1 MQQSTVPRDSS
12 CLQHL
17 PVELQTAV
25 LSHFT
30 SPSDQPTL
38 QAVLLTC
45 KSLNH
50 AALPLSVRTFRN
62 TDHRHGGGFCSERR
76 NAQFLRYI
84 LSTRP
89 ELAIFVE
96 NMIFGQFSSDPNMG
110 YDTEALDE
118 DEELEGDRLLDEYSS
133 EELAIYR
140 KHIVNALSP
149 SSMSKFAEEWVK
161 DLELGCSDAQIALIL
176 MSCPNLRSI
185 YFETP
190 YHQRHFLRALEFLN
204 KTKPLIT
211 SGLKPALSRLR
222 HIYCETQSV
231 GSPGGHPGDRNPGAF
246 FQLDALH
253 SFEGFDVSS
262 GNEVERFFNQLP
274 AKSSNV
280 EEITLRGS
288 YVSPRVLQSMMRVCK
303 AVKSL
308 EITRGIYP
316 GPVEELLPGHV
327 LASILPHA
335 DSLEYLH
342 LNVAEEF
349 QLGVPTQGEHLC
361 LGLELRNMTCLKSL
375 VTGMRSLTGFFN
387 GYTVIGDTN
396 TPARIPRV
404 RGAPNLA
411 DCLPPNLES
420 LEIHRCGEDILDQV
434 QTLILEVQ
442 EGRSFRRLKC
452 LRLLFDREDVNPD
465 KVRLSFDPALIRI
478 DIVFQSLQN
487 RLYDLIPSY
496 RKGDMRVD
504 AISSPIYAH
513 DLRKQWLA
521 IRGRDIGCAST
532 DLELYEAPGIIQE
545 PGLQGAEWTG

>member
-1 MQQSTVPRDSS
+1 MRQSTAPRDSS
-12 CLQHL
+12 YLQHL
-17 PVELQTAV
+17 PVELQTAI
-25 LSHFT
+25 LSHLT
-30 SPSDQPTL
+30 SPSDQPAL

-62 TDHRHGGGFCSERR
+62 TDHRHGGGFCSERQ

-84 LSTRP
+84 LSRRP

-96 NMIFGQFSSDPNMG
+96 NIIFGQLSSDPNMG
-110 YDTEALDE
+110 YDTEAVDE
-118 DEELEGDRLLDEYSS
+118 DEELEGDRLFDEHKP
-133 EELAIYR
+133 EELATYR
-140 KHIVNALSP
+140 KHIVNALGP
-149 SSMSKFAEEWVK
+149 SSMSHFAEEWIK
-161 DLELGCSDAQIALIL
+161 DLELGRSDAQIALIL
-176 MSCPNLRSI
+176 ICCPSLRSL

-190 YHQRHFLRALEFLN
+190 YRQRHFLRALELLN
-204 KTKPLIT
+204 RANPLI
-211 SGLKPALSRLR
+211 SNGLKPPLSRLR

-231 GSPGGHPGDRNPGAF
+231 GSPGGYPGDRNPGPF
-246 FQLDALH
+246 FQLDTLR

-262 GNEVERFFNQLP
+262 GNEVERFFGQLP
-274 AKSSNV
+274 ARSSNV

-288 YVSPRVLQSMMRVCK
+288 YVSPQVLQNMLRVCK

-308 EITRGIYP
+308 EIARGIYP

-349 QLGVPTQGEHLC
+349 QLGVPTQCEHLC
-361 LGLELRNMTCLKSL
+361 LGLELRNMTRLKGL

-404 RGAPNLA
+404 RGAPHLT
-411 DCLPPNLES
+411 DCLPDHLES

-434 QTLILEVQ
+434 QTLILQVQ
-442 EGRSFRRLKC
+442 EGRSFRRLKR

-465 KVRLSFDPALIRI
+465 KVRLSFDPAVIHI

-487 RLYDLIPSY
+487 RL
-496 RKGDMRVD
+496 
-504 AISSPIYAH
+504 
-513 DLRKQWLA
+513 
-521 IRGRDIGCAST
+521 
-532 DLELYEAPGIIQE
+532 
-545 PGLQGAEWTG
+545 

>member
-1 MQQSTVPRDSS
+1 MQQPMVPRDSS

-17 PVELQTAV
+17 PVELQIAI
-25 LSHFT
+25 LSHLT

-45 KSLNH
+45 KSLNR
-50 AALPLSVRTFRN
+50 AALPLSVRSFRN

-84 LSTRP
+84 LSRRP
-89 ELAIFVE
+89 ELAIYVE
-96 NMIFGQFSSDPNMG
+96 SLIFGQFSRDPNVG
-110 YDTEALDE
+110 YDTEAVDE
-118 DEELEGDRLLDEYSS
+118 DEELEDDRRFDEYKP

-140 KHIVNALSP
+140 KHITDALGP
-149 SSMSKFAEEWVK
+149 NSMPNIAQGWIK
-161 DLELGCSDAQIALIL
+161 DLEIGCSDAQVALIL
-176 MSCPNLRSI
+176 ISCPNLRSL

-190 YHQRHFLRALEFLN
+190 YWHRHFFQALELLN
-204 KTKPLIT
+204 RANPLI
-211 SGLKPALSRLR
+211 SNGLKPPLSRLR
-222 HIYCETQSV
+222 HVYCETQTCENH
-231 GSPGGHPGDRNPGAF
+231 GGHPDDRNPGPF
-246 FQLDALH
+246 FQLDTLR
-253 SFEGFDVSS
+253 SFEGFNVST
-262 GNEVERFFNQLP
+262 GNAAERYFGQLP
-274 AKSSNV
+274 ARSSNV

-288 YVSPRVLQSMMRVCK
+288 YLSPQVLHSMLRVCK

-308 EITRGIYP
+308 EITRGFYHVP
-316 GPVEELLPGHV
+316 AEELLPRHV

-349 QLGVPTQGEHLC
+349 QLDVPTQGEHLC
-361 LGLELRNMTCLKSL
+361 LGLEFRNMTRLKSL

-404 RGAPNLA
+404 RGAPDLA
-411 DCLPPNLES
+411 DCLPDDLES

-434 QTLILEVQ
+434 QTLIVKVQ
-442 EGRSFRRLKC
+442 EGRSFRRLKR

-465 KVRLSFDPALIRI
+465 KVRLNFDPAVIHI

-487 RLYDLIPSY
+487 RLFDIIPRY
-496 RKGDMRVD
+496 RKGGRRAD
-504 AISSPIYAH
+504 AISSPMYA
-513 DLRKQWLA
+513 DDFRKQWLA
-521 IRGRDIGCAST
+521 MRGQDIGCAST
-532 DLELYEAPGIIQE
+532 DLELYEAPGII
-545 PGLQGAEWTG
+545 